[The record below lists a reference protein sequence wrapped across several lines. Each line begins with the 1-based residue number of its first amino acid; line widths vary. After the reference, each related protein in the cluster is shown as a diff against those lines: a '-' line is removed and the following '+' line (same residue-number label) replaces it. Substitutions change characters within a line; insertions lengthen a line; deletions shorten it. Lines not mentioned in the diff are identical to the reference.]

1 MSEPE
6 IQDSGEKAAAFF
18 ERAEEV
24 VVTNNF
30 DYAIEMYLE
39 GLKRAP
45 DELEKG
51 HLALRKLA
59 FIRTEKGGKKPSMVE
74 KVKRRQGKTPLED
87 MLNAS
92 YLLAKD
98 PDNISYLEML
108 LKACIAGRYPKTA
121 TWAAYTLYKVNKQKE
136 SPSYSAYIFLKDAF
150 VSLELYEEAIQACK
164 LALKLKPE
172 DAHLDDEIKDLC
184 ARMTVKNGKYGQTED
199 FRGSIKNAEKQ
210 QKLMQQDNLIKSEK
224 TRKIAFQDAKK
235 AYQQDPD
242 LEVNIYALAQAYL
255 NLETDDGYEYA
266 IDLLQKSYE
275 KTKDFGFK
283 HRLGEINV
291 KKLKF
296 TLRSAKAKLDA
307 EPENNQLKLAFDNIL
322 AKLSKLELEHYHLCV
337 ENYPTD
343 LNLKYEYALRLL
355 VNQQYDDALPLF
367 QEAKSDPRH
376 KLAAMD
382 KTGMCFFYKQWYTDA
397 IDIFKNALDACDVV
411 SSKIG
416 KDIRYNLART
426 YEENSQPDKALEV
439 YRKLAQLDFNYKDVA
454 QRVDKLRNK
463 G

>member
-6 IQDSGEKAAAFF
+6 IQNSGEKAAAFF

-59 FIRTEKGGKKPSMVE
+59 FIRTERGGKKPSMVD

-87 MLNAS
+87 MINAS

-98 PDNISYLEML
+98 PDNISYIEML

-121 TWAAYTLYKVNKQKE
+121 TWAAYTLYKVNRQKE
-136 SPSYSAYIFLKDAF
+136 NPSYAVYIFLKDAF
-150 VSLELYEEAIQACK
+150 LQLELFEEAIQACK

-172 DAHLDDEIKDLC
+172 NAQLDDEIKDLC

-199 FRGSIKNAEKQ
+199 FRGSIKDAEKQ

-224 TRKIAFQDAKK
+224 TRENALEDAKK
-235 AYQQDPD
+235 TYRQDPD
-242 LEVNIYALAQAYL
+242 LEVNIYGLAQAYL
-255 NLETDDGYEYA
+255 NLETDEGFEYA
-266 IDLLQKSYE
+266 TDLLKKSYE

-291 KKLKF
+291 KKLRF
-296 TLRSAKAKLDA
+296 ILRSAKAELDA
-307 EPENNQLKLAFDNIL
+307 DPENKQLKLAFDNIL
-322 AKLSKLELEHYHLCV
+322 AKLSKLELEHYLLCV

-355 VNQQYDDALPLF
+355 VNQQYDEALPLF
-367 QEAKSDPRH
+367 QEARSDPRH

-382 KTGMCFFYKQWYTDA
+382 KTGMCFFYKEWYADA

-411 SSKIG
+411 DSKIG
-416 KDIRYNLART
+416 KDIRYNLARS
-426 YEENSQPDKALEV
+426 YEENSQPDKALEI
-439 YRKLAQLDFNYKDVA
+439 YRKLAQMDFNYKDVA
-454 QRVDKLRNK
+454 QRVDKLRN
-463 G
+463 